1 MTEIDKIAFIEIQG
15 RKILSTKSKGK
26 FKYYIPGGKREMGES
41 DKQTLVREV
50 SEELTVNIIPDTIEY
65 VGTFRAQSDGAKEGV
80 MVKMTCY
87 KAKYNGT
94 FHPNMEI
101 EEIRWLDSNDTDRI
115 SEVDKLIFRH
125 LVSIGELN

>member
-1 MTEIDKIAFIEIQG
+1 
-15 RKILSTKSKGK
+15 
-26 FKYYIPGGKREMGES
+26 MGES

-87 KAKYNGT
+87 KAQYNGT